1 MRQTLIEVV
10 AERLKNAFIS
20 NFVISWLVVNHSII
34 FYLLLSE
41 DGSNKKLEYINGLA
55 FKWDTDVVYPLFLVF
70 IYVYVIPLINL
81 FLLKMKLK
89 YIEPLLT
96 KYRND
101 HQELYYDGKIS
112 IEDKRLDLAFR
123 EKEREIDLEERRTD
137 KQILKSKAVEDEAKS
152 FAKRQDAEEKALQFE
167 SSRRVELE
175 KIVKLD
181 EVIER
186 HRSLDDFESIL
197 NKEKERL
204 VNEKNKY
211 DLSLNNADWYS
222 VDKVVSKGDRVL
234 IDFVGEIDGI
244 PFDGGSDEGHSLVI
258 GSNTMIPGFE
268 DGLTGKKAGD
278 DTVVYLQFPDDYPP
292 ENLKGKKAQFK
303 VKIHKVE
310 SLMISVNKLKL
321 NSDKKINLKI
331 LK

>member
-1 MRQTLIEVV
+1 
-10 AERLKNAFIS
+10 
-20 NFVISWLVVNHSII
+20 
-34 FYLLLSE
+34 
-41 DGSNKKLEYINGLA
+41 
-55 FKWDTDVVYPLFLVF
+55 
-70 IYVYVIPLINL
+70 
-81 FLLKMKLK
+81 MKLK

-186 HRSLDDFESIL
+186 HRSLDDFEAIL

-211 DLSLNNADWYS
+211 DLSVANADWYS
-222 VDKVVSKGDRVL
+222 VDKLVSKGDRVL

-244 PFDGGSDEGHSLVI
+244 PFDGGSTEGHLLVI

-268 DGLTGKKAGD
+268 DGFIGKKAGD
-278 DTVVYLQFPDDYPP
+278 ETVIDLKFPDDYGA
-292 ENLKGKKAQFK
+292 EDLKGKKVQFK

-310 SLMISVNKLKL
+310 SLMISINKLKL
-321 NSDKKINLKI
+321 NSDISNF
-331 LK
+331 